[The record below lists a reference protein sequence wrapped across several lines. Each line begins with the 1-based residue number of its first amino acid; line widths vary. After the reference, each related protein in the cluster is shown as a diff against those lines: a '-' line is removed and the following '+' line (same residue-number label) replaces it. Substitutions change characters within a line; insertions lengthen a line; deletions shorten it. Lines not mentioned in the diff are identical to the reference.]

1 MTRTAQSSAAQ
12 SSTAQSSAAQSSA
25 ASPSTARTEVPRTV
39 VIGAGIAGLATA
51 ALLARDG
58 HAVTVLERNSWLG
71 GRAGI
76 HRESGFTFDTGPSWY
91 LMPEVFD
98 HFFRLCGT
106 SSAEQLD
113 LVPLDPGYRVFAED
127 GLTVDVPYGR
137 DRVRELFES
146 LEPGSGER
154 LDTYLDSASDAY
166 DLALR
171 HFLYSTFRSPAALAD
186 PAILRRLGPL
196 AGMLTGS
203 LADRIDATVTHPLL
217 RQILGYPAV
226 FLAMYPERA
235 PGIYP
240 LMSRLDLIDGVQY
253 PRGGMHTII
262 DAIERQARAAG
273 VEIRTGAEVVA
284 LPTAPAG
291 RRGTITEVVART
303 ESGLEVFECDH
314 VVAACD
320 LHHLE
325 TRLLDPAYRT
335 AGKRTWAHRDPGMG
349 GAILM
354 LGVDRRLDRL
364 AHHNLFFT
372 ADWDA
377 NFAAVFGEERSLP
390 DPASVYVCAPSRT
403 DPGVAP
409 DGCENLFVLVPC
421 PADPSLRAGQP
432 AFEAYCDRIIEQI
445 ARWSGEAD
453 FAENLDEHILVR
465 RTLGPGDYVDD
476 FHAWQGTVLGPAN
489 TLAQSVFLRGGPR
502 RPAGLRAS
510 RLDNL
515 LYAGAFT
522 APGVGLPMCLISAEN
537 VVKELRGDTSGGWLE
552 SL

>member
-1 MTRTAQSSAAQ
+1 MTRT
-12 SSTAQSSAAQSSA
+12 
-25 ASPSTARTEVPRTV
+25 V
-39 VIGAGIAGLATA
+39 VVGAGIAGLATA

-76 HRESGFTFDTGPSWY
+76 HREAGFTFDTGPSWY

-127 GLTVDVPYGR
+127 GPTVDVPFGR
-137 DRVRELFES
+137 ALVRELFES

-154 LDTYLDSASDAY
+154 LDAYLDSASDAY

-171 HFLYSTFRSPAALAD
+171 HFLYSTFRSPAAFAD
-186 PAILRRLGPL
+186 PAILARLGPL

-235 PGIYP
+235 PGIYH
-240 LMSRLDLIDGVQY
+240 LMSRLDLVDGVAY

-284 LPTAPAG
+284 LPAAPAGGRGAGRRGAEGTHRAGGLRVPGG

-303 ESGLEVFECDH
+303 EAGLEVFECDH

-335 AGKRTWAHRDPGMG
+335 AGPRTWARRDPGMG
-349 GAILM
+349 GTILM
-354 LGVDRRLDRL
+354 LGVDRRLDRF

-409 DGCENLFVLVPC
+409 EGCENLFVLVPC
-421 PADPSLRAGQP
+421 PADPALRAGHP

-445 ARWSGEAD
+445 ARWSGEEDLA
-453 FAENLDEHILVR
+453 EHIVVR

-502 RPAGLRAS
+502 RPAGLRAT

>member
-1 MTRTAQSSAAQ
+1 MT
-12 SSTAQSSAAQSSA
+12 
-25 ASPSTARTEVPRTV
+25 RTV
-39 VIGAGIAGLATA
+39 VIGGGIAGLATA

-58 HAVTVLERNSWLG
+58 HAVTVLERNTWLG

-76 HRESGFTFDTGPSWY
+76 HREAGFTFDTGPSWY
-91 LMPEVFD
+91 LMAEVFD

-113 LVPLDPGYRVFAED
+113 LVTLDPGYRVFSESGAV
-127 GLTVDVPYGR
+127 VDVPYGR
-137 DRVRELFES
+137 PQVRELFES

-154 LDTYLDSASDAY
+154 LDAYLDSASEAY

-171 HFLYSTFRSPAALAD
+171 HFLYSTFRSPSALAH
-186 PAILRRLGPL
+186 PELLTRLGPL
-196 AGMLTGS
+196 TGMLTGS
-203 LADRIDATVTHPLL
+203 LAARIDATVEHPLL

-235 PGIYP
+235 PGIYH
-240 LMSRLDLIDGVQY
+240 LMSRLDLVDGVQY

-262 DAIERQARAAG
+262 DAIERLALAAG
-273 VEIRTGAEVVA
+273 VEIHTGAEVVA
-284 LPTAPAG
+284 LPAEASRGRIRTLTG
-291 RRGTITEVVART
+291 RRRGTITEVVART
-303 ESGLEVFECDH
+303 ANGLEVFAADH

-325 TRLLDPAYRT
+325 TRLLDPGFRT
-335 AGKRTWAHRDPGMG
+335 AGPATWRRRDPGMG
-349 GAILM
+349 GIVLM
-354 LGVDRRLDRL
+354 LGIDRRVGSL
-364 AHHNLFFT
+364 AHHSLFFT

-377 NFAAVFGEERSLP
+377 NFAAVFGEEKSLP

-409 DGCENLFVLVPC
+409 EGCENLFVLVPC
-421 PADPSLRAGQP
+421 PADPALRAGQP
-432 AFEAYCDRIIEQI
+432 VFEEYCDRIIEQI
-445 ARWSGEAD
+445 ARWSGEDDLA
-453 FAENLDEHILVR
+453 AHIVLR
-465 RTLGPGDYVDD
+465 RALGPGDYADD
-476 FHAWQGTVLGPAN
+476 FHAWQGTVLGPSN

-502 RPAGLRAS
+502 RPAGLRAT

-515 LYAGAFT
+515 LYVGAFT

-537 VVKELRGDTSGGWLE
+537 VVKELRGDTSGDWLE